1 MEHAQLI
8 GPASSNAA
16 PQLLPLAAS
25 AVQAGFPSPA
35 EDFAA
40 KRIDLN
46 EELIVHP
53 QATFYMRVAG
63 SSMVGHR
70 IDDGDLLVVD
80 RAIRPRHGH
89 IVVAV
94 LDGEFTVKQL
104 YSRGGR
110 IKLKAGN
117 PTYPDIVPKDA
128 QELVI
133 WGVVSHCIKSM
144 YR

>member
-1 MEHAQLI
+1 
-8 GPASSNAA
+8 
-16 PQLLPLAAS
+16 
-25 AVQAGFPSPA
+25 
-35 EDFAA
+35 
-40 KRIDLN
+40 
-46 EELIVHP
+46 
-53 QATFYMRVAG
+53 
-63 SSMVGHR
+63 MVGHR

-144 YR
+144 YG